1 MSSGQTTAPRR
12 PASARSPRRSPL
24 SAAARRCLG
33 QFLALELKGEPAE
46 LHTWY
51 ARNAK
56 KIALIDELRRFHAVE
71 GNSHCEITFF
81 GLMNAPGKAA
91 ALALSRCEKVFVAL
105 RKYYPKHSKESLPL
119 DELARRTKLSRE
131 QALQSARFLSRSP
144 AFLGVG
150 QSDPI
155 TITPNLHY
163 VQFDGIEEV
172 KSRAQDEAL
181 RSAHAKLSPLS
192 LGTFVEG
199 QQFTQTLETSEC
211 EQVRECW
218 GKAKERI
225 VSDPTGAVTAGRA
238 LLEAACKYVLEEFG
252 ETEDSTDDL
261 PQLFK
266 KASSRLQ
273 LDPRA
278 DVHGALKRTLGA
290 CATLVD
296 GIAEL
301 RNKLGDAHGKGRHSA
316 RPAKRHAE
324 LVVMIAGGMAGFL
337 LATLDAQRTP

>member
-1 MSSGQTTAPRR
+1 MPLQ
-12 PASARSPRRSPL
+12 SPDRSPL
-24 SAAARRCLG
+24 SPAARRCLR
-33 QFLALELKGEPAE
+33 QLLVLELKGQPAE
-46 LHTWY
+46 FHIWF

-56 KIALIDELRRFHAVE
+56 KHGLMDELRRFRAVE
-71 GNSHCEITFF
+71 GNTHCAITFF
-81 GLMNAPGKAA
+81 GLMNAPGQSA
-91 ALALSRCEKVFVAL
+91 ALALSHCEQVFNAL
-105 RKYYPKHSKESLPL
+105 RRYYPKHPKNSLPL
-119 DELARRTKLSRE
+119 DDLARRARLSRE
-131 QALQSARFLSRSP
+131 QPLQSAHFLSRSP
-144 AFLGVG
+144 AFLGVS

-155 TITPNLHY
+155 TITPNVHY
-163 VQFDGIEEV
+163 VQFDGINEV
-172 KSRAQDEAL
+172 KAKARDEAL
-181 RSAHAKLSPLS
+181 RAAHAKLSPIL
-192 LGTFVEG
+192 LGTSFEHP
-199 QQFTQTLETSEC
+199 QLTQTLDTSEC
-211 EQVRECW
+211 EAVRECW
-218 GKAKERI
+218 GKANERI

-252 ETEDSTDDL
+252 EAQESTDDL

-266 KASSRLQ
+266 RASARLQ

-324 LVVMIAGGMAGFL
+324 LVVMIAGAMAGFL
-337 LATLDAQRTP
+337 LATLDAQRSP